1 MSFGDIMQIITKVL
15 WFFATLIILTSS
27 IYFTYKLKGIQFNF
41 KSMFK
46 SIGSNSETSGI
57 SNFQTLMLTLAG
69 RIGVGS
75 VAGVS
80 LAIYTGGIGT
90 IFWLIITVF
99 LCATNTFCET
109 ILGGI
114 YKEQDANFQYKGGPS
129 YYIKKG
135 LKNKTLGNIYAI
147 LIIVGYVGFFCG
159 IQSNTITRS
168 LVNTNIDVFLI
179 ATVLSIITFII
190 IYGGLKQIT
199 KFSTVIVPIMTIIYI
214 LFAFI
219 VLILNIN
226 KIPQIFI
233 EIIKDAFNFKSF
245 FTGFLSGFLIG
256 IQRGIFSNESGIGT
270 GSIVSSTSCSTD
282 IVKQGYI
289 QMLGIYITTF
299 LICISTAIIVLTSN
313 YQDLNYIDMNG
324 IEMTKNAFLYH
335 FGSLGDIVLTLSI
348 ILFSFSTI
356 VTAYYYGESC
366 LKYFGNVN
374 SIKIFLLKLA
384 TVLIVFV
391 GCIASSYYLW
401 SLVDII
407 VALLI
412 LINVYAII
420 KLRKEILVY
429 VNKNN

>member
-1 MSFGDIMQIITKVL
+1 
-15 WFFATLIILTSS
+15 
-27 IYFTYKLKGIQFNF
+27 
-41 KSMFK
+41 
-46 SIGSNSETSGI
+46 
-57 SNFQTLMLTLAG
+57 
-69 RIGVGS
+69 
-75 VAGVS
+75 
-80 LAIYTGGIGT
+80 
-90 IFWLIITVF
+90 
-99 LCATNTFCET
+99 
-109 ILGGI
+109 
-114 YKEQDANFQYKGGPS
+114 
-129 YYIKKG
+129 
-135 LKNKTLGNIYAI
+135 
-147 LIIVGYVGFFCG
+147 
-159 IQSNTITRS
+159 
-168 LVNTNIDVFLI
+168 
-179 ATVLSIITFII
+179 
-190 IYGGLKQIT
+190 
-199 KFSTVIVPIMTIIYI
+199 MTIIYI
-214 LFAFI
+214 FFAFI